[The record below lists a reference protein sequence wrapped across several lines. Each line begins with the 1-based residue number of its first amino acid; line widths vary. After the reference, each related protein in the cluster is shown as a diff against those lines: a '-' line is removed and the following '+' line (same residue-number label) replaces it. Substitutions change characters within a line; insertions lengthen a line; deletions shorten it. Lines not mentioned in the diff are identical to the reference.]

1 MGVSVREGMRIGVS
15 GHEDGWGRGLAL
27 YWTSLLRGDHEAF
40 VVLFHRRLVLEA
52 HVLGL
57 LLVVFAVR
65 RQYQRGSR
73 RLVLEL
79 VLADIARR
87 QAAAAPAPRGR
98 PRVVIIVV
106 LVVDPRAVLLL
117 HDILE
122 VLARVVE
129 ARRRNI
135 RVVVPGLLPPP
146 PAPHN
151 GRLLAPPRRRHRRDG
166 AQHVREEVEPRAA
179 SL

>member
-1 MGVSVREGMRIGVS
+1 
-15 GHEDGWGRGLAL
+15 WGGGLAL

-40 VVLFHRRLVLEA
+40 VVLFHRRLVLKA

-57 LLVVFAVR
+57 LLVVFAIR
-65 RQYQRGSR
+65 GQDQRGSR

-135 RVVVPGLLPPP
+135 RVVVVPPARRARLLLP
-146 PAPHN
+146 
-151 GRLLAPPRRRHRRDG
+151 APPRRRASRRRARVVRRRRHG
-166 AQHVREEVEPRAA
+166 RNGPQHV
-179 SL
+179 